1 MGRLLALFVG
11 LAVLVAFPA
20 VAEARD
26 SRDIRMQ
33 DRCDPATFN
42 AALGADVCVREGG
55 VAFDEF
61 VAQLNP
67 KDGGDNHWRFKP
79 EQTHLGS
86 GGHLDIVNQGGET
99 HSFTEVVDF
108 GATPIPDFAL
118 LNDALPPGTA
128 FAVPVAADLHFVP
141 SGGTLRLGNLS
152 VGTHKFQCFIHPWMR
167 TTIEQ
172 RGGD

>member
-1 MGRLLALFVG
+1 MSRLLGLFVG
-11 LAVLVAFPA
+11 LAVLLALPA
-20 VAEARD
+20 VAAARD

-42 AALGADVCVREGG
+42 AVFGDGVCIKEGG
-55 VAFDEF
+55 VTLDEF
-61 VAQLNP
+61 LAQLNP

-79 EQTHLGS
+79 KQTHLKP

-118 LNDALPPGTA
+118 LNNALPPGTP
-128 FAVPVAADLHFVP
+128 FAVPVGADLHFVP
-141 SGGTLRLGNLS
+141 SGGTLRLDNLS
-152 VGTHKFQCFIHPWMR
+152 VGTHKFECFIHPWMR

-172 RGGD
+172 RSD